1 MSDEDLKILKK
12 DFPKIIEI
20 FNFLRSNP
28 HIAGPLGAD
37 QKKLIE
43 LRKKHTYRIMNTA
56 AQVISLEHLR
66 FITSLL
72 IKPLTEKKIYS
83 KKSAEKAVD
92 VLRELYQELEHDAK
106 VSLIPLFLSDGYFLE
121 LVPEKKVKK
130 YKEIL
135 RLAYIE
141 LLKEDGLTFR
151 EMKNSYI
158 EAYPSSKKYPFLL
171 GSLEEFNGKKFLSHE
186 EAMKI
191 EKNRYSSFLKRRKK
205 METKWNSSSLKKR
218 HEKEMEKFLSTHSL
232 EVDEPRDLF
241 WWLGTAAFL
250 GFSIFSIYYLY
261 DLGFEEVVTLG
272 NASGGAFIGLC
283 LPIVWFFFMY
293 KAPLEKGPHKENEK
307 KLKKIE
313 KRHNQEKSVF
323 LHPGKI

>member
-1 MSDEDLKILKK
+1 
-12 DFPKIIEI
+12 
-20 FNFLRSNP
+20 
-28 HIAGPLGAD
+28 
-37 QKKLIE
+37 
-43 LRKKHTYRIMNTA
+43 MNTA
-56 AQVISLEHLR
+56 VQVISLEHLR
-66 FITSLL
+66 FIASLL

-121 LVPEKKVKK
+121 QIPEKNVKK

-158 EAYPSSKKYPFLL
+158 EAYPSSKRYPFLL
-171 GSLEEFNGKKFLSHE
+171 GSLEEFNGKKLLSHE
-186 EAMKI
+186 EAMKV
-191 EKNRYSSFLKRRKK
+191 EKDNLRKQK
-205 METKWNSSSLKKR
+205 KLESKWNSSSLNKK

-232 EVDEPRDLF
+232 ETDQPRGLG
-241 WWLGTAAFL
+241 WWFL
-250 GFSIFSIYYLY
+250 TGVIFSPAIVYFYVMYEIGYYGQVY
-261 DLGFEEVVTLG
+261 EEIFINNDLISIDGLVYNFVILFLCATLHFFTGFKE
-272 NASGGAFIGLC
+272 
-283 LPIVWFFFMY
+283 
-293 KAPLEKGPHKENEK
+293 PLDKGPHKENVK
-307 KLKKIE
+307 KYKKIK